1 MSNVTRE
8 YAINSTSGFADLMGQ
23 VNTFS
28 NGALGP
34 MMLLAVFSVSFF
46 SLQNS
51 RTTDSVQASAWI
63 TWLTSIFLVLLGIL
77 NSTLSILLLVIVLV
91 ITAYQS
97 QGTR

>member
-34 MMLLAVFSVSFF
+34 LMLMAVFSVSFF

-51 RTTDSVQASAWI
+51 RTTDAVQASAWV
-63 TWLTSIFLVLLGIL
+63 TWLSSVFLVLIGIL
-77 NSTLSILLLVIVLV
+77 PSQISVLLLIIVLA